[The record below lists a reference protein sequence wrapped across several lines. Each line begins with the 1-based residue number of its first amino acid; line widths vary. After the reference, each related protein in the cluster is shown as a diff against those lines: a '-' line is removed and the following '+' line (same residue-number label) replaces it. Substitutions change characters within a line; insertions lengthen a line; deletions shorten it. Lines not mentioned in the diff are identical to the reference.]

1 MKKKLLIIFS
11 LLIINSSVFALSF
24 RGFLGI
30 NFNKTQN
37 EICKTMADSG
47 WNMTYQSPDNCT
59 FKKDNTKYRNLY
71 IDDISVGFENNK
83 CNYIFV
89 SFKEDSPENVRTYA
103 KDFSDIVEYFTFL
116 YDLLKINVSEK
127 DIDGKSYLIGAF
139 ATSDLSLMFGMTF
152 GYDETST
159 SGSIYFR
166 TK

>member
-30 NFNKTQN
+30 NFNNTQN

-47 WNMTYQSPDNCT
+47 WSMTYQSPDKCT
-59 FKKDNTKYRNLY
+59 FKKDNTKYENLY
-71 IDDISVGFENNK
+71 IDDISVVFENNK
-83 CNYIFV
+83 CKTIFV
-89 SFKEDSPENVRTYA
+89 SFKEDSSENARTYA
-103 KDFSDIVEYFTFL
+103 KDFTDIVEYFIFF
-116 YDLLKINVSEK
+116 YDLLTVNVSEK
-127 DIDGKSYLIGAF
+127 DIGGKSYLIRAY
-139 ATSDLSLMFGMTF
+139 ATSDLSLMFGMSF
-152 GYDETST
+152 GYDGTST